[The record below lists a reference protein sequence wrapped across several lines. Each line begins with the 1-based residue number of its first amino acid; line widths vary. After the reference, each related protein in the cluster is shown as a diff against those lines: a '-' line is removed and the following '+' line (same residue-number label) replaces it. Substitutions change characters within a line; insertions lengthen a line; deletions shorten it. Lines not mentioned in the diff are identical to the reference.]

1 MEPERTREER
11 LKTIATIVYAL
22 QAGFFL
28 LGVSALV
35 ALILNYVKL
44 DDVRGTW
51 LESHFRWQIRTF
63 WFALLWYAL
72 AGLTWIVFV
81 GMLVA
86 FANTLWIIY
95 RIIKGW
101 LDLSENQP
109 MYREVSPSPP
119 PASPTDVA

>member
-11 LKTIATIVYAL
+11 LKTITTIVYAL

-101 LDLSENQP
+101 LDLSENQS
-109 MYREVSPSPP
+109 MYRDLP
-119 PASPTDVA
+119 PAAPPSGAV

>member
-109 MYREVSPSPP
+109 MYREARPSPP

>member
-1 MEPERTREER
+1 MEPVRTREER
-11 LKTIATIVYAL
+11 LKTITTIVYAL

-72 AGLTWIVFV
+72 AGLTWIIFL

-86 FANTLWIIY
+86 LANTLWIIY

-109 MYREVSPSPP
+109 MYREVPPP
-119 PASPTDVA
+119 PAAPNDVA